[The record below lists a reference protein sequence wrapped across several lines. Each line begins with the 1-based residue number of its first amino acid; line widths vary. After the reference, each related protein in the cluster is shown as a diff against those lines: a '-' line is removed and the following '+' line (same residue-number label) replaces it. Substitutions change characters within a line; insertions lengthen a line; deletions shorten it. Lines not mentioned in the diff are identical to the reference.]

1 MPTPQEFQAQDDAFE
16 KQYEEQQVA
25 KQQQEAQAK
34 QPVQG
39 VQRWMAQVGRVST
52 QQIDAA
58 MSDEPIGKDTPAEGL
73 MRPSTPAEQAS
84 VMDSPTARK
93 ARDVGAGLLTGAK
106 NIGDAAM
113 SLAHSVADDGTAG
126 PINAALVHRLSPIWD
141 YAKQHIMEFRDAVQ
155 VSDPTLSDNLTQ
167 GVAQLAIPYAGYSR
181 MVAGV
186 HGSAQAAI
194 AGAITDATAL
204 GPHDARFAD
213 LLALGQQTEG
223 KLGAALRA
231 LGPAGLNSYI
241 NYLTDRGAPDTSAY
255 AVAPGNKS
263 ADPANWGTRAD
274 GSPKGQG
281 FLGVLQRPDG
291 KVSSEIS
298 VGVNLDGK
306 ETEIPTL
313 VPTLSKEEVDYL
325 MTHEP
330 DPSTMPRSI
339 LDKAVA
345 YAKDRLAAGKSPFAG
360 PGEIVN
366 PETEA
371 QGRWKNVLDGF
382 GVNRIATSLLHAA
395 GVTLKQ
401 GHAGIRYAM
410 DNGAL
415 STGDFFKMGP
425 AAGSP
430 AAQRGSVGIPTEPPP
445 AEVAAPQKLP
455 VIAQKLS
462 ETPPEGNDA
471 IGKALRYVDATTRFA
486 RPQPLQKVIGQL
498 ASGLDESTPDGAFY
512 KQLFSDLGQH
522 DLKTMLV
529 SAEHLGVADRPTLRG
544 HYNRAAD
551 MMAIPPAG
559 MQRDT
564 FLHTIGH
571 ESVHAVTMH
580 AVNDSEIVA
589 NALSGLANEARIHPE
604 FQSLALQD
612 KYALLPRKNPRI
624 AANEL
629 VAEAHANPRFQQVM
643 RKAKTENGRSFWD
656 EYKDI
661 VAHIVAPGGAAAAV
675 LSANPTFDKL
685 LTAEEKPGA

>member
-1 MPTPQEFQAQDDAFE
+1 MPTPQDFEAQDDAFV
-16 KQYEEQQVA
+16 KQYDEQQAA

-34 QPVQG
+34 QPPSFPA
-39 VQRWMAQVGRVST
+39 RYMTNVGRMSV
-52 QQIDAA
+52 QQLDAA
-58 MSDEPIGKDTPAEGL
+58 VADEPAAKGTPLGSFADAVSD
-73 MRPSTPAEQAS
+73 PIIN
-84 VMDSPTARK
+84 DSPGMRTARS
-93 ARDVGAGLLTGAK
+93 ATAGAMTGATNMVDAGLSAMGSDYAGAFNNYLAK
-106 NIGDAAM
+106 EAA
-113 SLAHSVADDGTAG
+113 
-126 PINAALVHRLSPIWD
+126 PIWAH
-141 YAKQHIMEFRDAVQ
+141 AKSTILDFRDAVQ
-155 VSDPTLSDNLTQ
+155 VQDPTLANELTQ
-167 GVAQLAIPYAGYSR
+167 SAGQLVPGFVGASKALEGLNFAVRLADPGKLVKLAGGAAQMYG
-181 MVAGV
+181 
-186 HGSAQAAI
+186 
-194 AGAITDATAL
+194 AGAADDATAL
-204 GPHDARFAD
+204 GPHDARLAD
-213 LLALGQQTEG
+213 TLAMLQHTEG
-223 KLGAALRA
+223 RLGDTLRKLG
-231 LGPAGLNSYI
+231 PYGLNSYI
-241 NYLTDRGAPDTSAY
+241 NYLTDNH
-255 AVAPGNKS
+255 PGE
-263 ADPANWGTRAD
+263 DPAA
-274 GSPKGQG
+274 
-281 FLGVLQRPDG
+281 
-291 KVSSEIS
+291 
-298 VGVNLDGK
+298 
-306 ETEIPTL
+306 
-313 VPTLSKEEVDYL
+313 
-325 MTHEP
+325 
-330 DPSTMPRSI
+330 RSQH
-339 LDKAVA
+339 
-345 YAKDRLAAGKSPFAG
+345 
-360 PGEIVN
+360 
-366 PETEA
+366 ETEA
-371 QGRWKNVLDGF
+371 QGRWKNVLDGM
-382 GVNRIATSLLHAA
+382 GANTLVTPLVHAV
-395 GVTLKQ
+395 GITLK
-401 GHAGIRYAM
+401 AGWTAVRSAVEAGLQSPT
-410 DNGAL
+410 DL
-415 STGDFFKMGP
+415 FKMGP

-430 AAQRGSVGIPTEPPP
+430 AAQRGSVGVPTEPSPTE
-445 AEVAAPQKLP
+445 AAAPQKLP

-462 ETPPEGNDA
+462 DTPPEGSDA

-522 DLKTMLV
+522 DIKTMLV

-564 FLHTIGH
+564 FLHTLGH